1 VRPLPNTLVD
11 MLGPTNA
18 NSYDVA
24 VGLEVLAYTTLPGA
38 IPSARARVR
47 VRVLA
52 KGQVVFDRVV
62 RTDTVVG
69 DKGIASDA
77 LAARTARDVLAIVKP
92 HLVRAVPSW

>member
-1 VRPLPNTLVD
+1 
-11 MLGPTNA
+11 MLG
-18 NSYDVA
+18 
-24 VGLEVLAYTTLPGA
+24 YTTLPGN

-47 VRVLA
+47 VRILA

-77 LAARTARDVLAIVKP
+77 LAARTAREVFAIVTP
-92 HLVRAVPSW
+92 HLKKAIPSW